1 MMRLDAVV
9 LLFADLDAAELAGW
23 IAQGWVRPE
32 QAGDEPIFQD
42 IDIARVRL
50 VYDLR
55 RAMAIA
61 EDMMPLVLSLLD
73 QVYELR
79 GELAAISSALK
90 AQPAD
95 VRDAVLAALER
106 RTG

>member
-1 MMRLDAVV
+1 MRLDAVV
-9 LLFADLDAAELAGW
+9 LLFADLNTAELAGW

-32 QAGDEPIFQD
+32 QAGDEPLFQD

-55 RAMAIA
+55 RAMAIT
-61 EDMMPLVLSLLD
+61 EDAMPLVLSLLD

-79 GELAAISSALK
+79 GELAAISDALK
-90 AQPAD
+90 AQPVD

-106 RTG
+106 RPG

>member
-1 MMRLDAVV
+1 V
-9 LLFADLDAAELAGW
+9 
-23 IAQGWVRPE
+23 
-32 QAGDEPIFQD
+32 FQD